1 VINKTQIFINL
12 VNVILEN
19 ESCYF
24 EELNILKSKQGY
36 PDLKKKILSDY
47 GITIPQE
54 AYPDLEKFFISHIK
68 ESIHSFIDSSCVNA
82 DILLDDISKQVQIDY
97 LLGNLSKDKVIMYY
111 SLSTTLRFY
120 GIHRDEKIQPL
131 SNSIF
136 WTGLIKKLYLL
147 NFMSINGFNDSFEQ
161 LYAVDKSI
169 PALVGSIKFFNNL
182 KCTKITCIDGKII
195 FSKYQERSIVKLIE
209 KKLQQLDIFKFM
221 DYVLSINRHDKT
233 IPFNYI
239 VNLSLKN
246 LNTSN
251 HKKSDRKTFF
261 KVLEFFIHFIN
272 LYQLSKTSLYE
283 SMFIDAKNIEKL
295 LKKQVLD
302 SILYKLSYP
311 LKTSTLKAYIQ
322 KLLTNTILNDEFE
335 EKFFQINIYLELLN
349 QLELQESN
357 HIIKLDSQMFK
368 QFEDIFKSLSIDAKV
383 VNQNY
388 ELPLDVGLSKNIFA
402 LNPIIHYKN
411 AYYIIGFKYFKMYF
425 YGALVEKIRLKI
437 NPNVT
442 KTIGTNIDDYVE
454 EIFTKQDVE
463 IFKGKYK
470 VSKGV
475 EYECDLVV
483 KTKKEVIFIENKN
496 KFLTRNSFGGSS
508 IHILQDFIGSF
519 ATSQFQ
525 LLRHEEYI
533 RDKKKI
539 SFLDKTELLLND
551 ERIIKISLSPNN
563 WYAMMNN
570 IPKSLIYS
578 LVGLRFSFKE
588 HATKNEIKSFEESN
602 KDLEKLMKIVKSIHS
617 TCGEEGLK
625 EVLHNSLFIPLELIS
640 ENQADPCLI
649 RYIMGLISIRD
660 GQDNIYDSFNNYK
673 QLKNNSCGD

>member
-1 VINKTQIFINL
+1 MSKNNTKTFIEL
-12 VNVILEN
+12 VDCVVEN
-19 ESCYF
+19 ERYYF
-24 EELNILKSKQGY
+24 QEIDIFKSTHGY
-36 PDLKKKILSDY
+36 PDLKKKILIDN
-47 GITIPQE
+47 GIP
-54 AYPDLEKFFISHIK
+54 ISFETNYELDESYKNHIK
-68 ESIHSFIDSSCVNA
+68 TFIDSSIDSQCINTK
-82 DILLDDISKQVQIDY
+82 ILYDISRQVQIDY
-97 LLGNLSKDKVIMYY
+97 LLEIISGDKAKLYY
-111 SLSTTLRFY
+111 SLAEALRSY
-120 GIHRDEKIQPL
+120 GIHRDEKIPSL
-131 SNSIF
+131 SNGVF
-136 WTGLIKKLYLL
+136 WKTLIKKLYLL
-147 NFMSINGFNDSFEQ
+147 NTMNVHGFYDDFEQ
-161 LYAVDKSI
+161 YYVLDKSI
-169 PALVGSIKFFNNL
+169 PELVESIKFFNNL
-182 KCTKITCIDGKII
+182 KCMKITCMDGNII
-195 FSKYQERSIVKLIE
+195 FGKYQERSIVKLLE
-209 KKLQQLDIFKFM
+209 KKLQQLDIFQFIS
-221 DYVLSINRHDKT
+221 YVLRINRHKKN

-239 VNLSLKN
+239 VNLALKN

-251 HKKSDRKTFF
+251 HKKSDAKTFF
-261 KVLEFFIHFIN
+261 KVLEFCIHFIN
-272 LYQLSKTSLYE
+272 LYQLNKANLYE
-283 SMFIDAKNIEKL
+283 SMFIDAKNIEEL
-295 LKKQVLD
+295 LKKQVLH
-302 SILYKLSYP
+302 SVLYKLSYP

-322 KLLTNTILNDEFE
+322 KLLTNAILNDEFE
-335 EKFFQINIYLELLN
+335 EKFFRIDVYLEFLN

-357 HIIKLDSQMFK
+357 HIIKFDSQMFK

-383 VNQNY
+383 INQNY

-425 YGALVEKIRLKI
+425 YGALAEKIRLKI

-475 EYECDLVV
+475 DYECDLVV

-525 LLRHEEYI
+525 LLRHEQYI

-539 SFLDKTELLLND
+539 SFVDGTELQLND

-588 HATKNEIKSFEESN
+588 YATKDEIKSFEESN
-602 KDLEKLMKIVKSIHS
+602 KDLEKLMKIVESIHS
-617 TCGEEGLK
+617 TCGEKSLK

-649 RYIMGLISIRD
+649 RYIIGLISIRD